1 MILIPVV
8 LFFMFLAGLFAGAET
23 GIYQLSR
30 LRLRLGIE
38 QKQFSF
44 VILAKALR
52 DSGGLLISILIGTNL
67 SYYII
72 TSIVTYML
80 LRRVSSV
87 HTAEFLATLI
97 TAPMLFVFSDLL
109 PKSIFFYR
117 ADLLMPYVAP
127 FLFSFKKLLT
137 WCPIVPLLKF
147 ISGLF
152 GRLTGLPDS
161 SRTAIA
167 STQRHQIRAL
177 LRDTHE
183 EGFLSPTQTAI
194 INRLASMSNISIRSV
209 MTPINK
215 VQMVEVNSDTS
226 ALMSKLK
233 ECAFTRLLVY
243 EGRVSNIVGFINIYE
258 ALSSVEE
265 SADLHNFIKPIRE
278 LGANTAVIDAIN
290 IMQEENEKTVLVTR
304 IGHAGRERPVGIV
317 TMKDL
322 VEELVGD
329 LTEW

>member
-1 MILIPVV
+1 
-8 LFFMFLAGLFAGAET
+8 
-23 GIYQLSR
+23 
-30 LRLRLGIE
+30 
-38 QKQFSF
+38 
-44 VILAKALR
+44 
-52 DSGGLLISILIGTNL
+52 
-67 SYYII
+67 
-72 TSIVTYML
+72 
-80 LRRVSSV
+80 
-87 HTAEFLATLI
+87 
-97 TAPMLFVFSDLL
+97 
-109 PKSIFFYR
+109 
-117 ADLLMPYVAP
+117 
-127 FLFSFKKLLT
+127 
-137 WCPIVPLLKF
+137 
-147 ISGLF
+147 
-152 GRLTGLPDS
+152 
-161 SRTAIA
+161 
-167 STQRHQIRAL
+167 
-177 LRDTHE
+177 
-183 EGFLSPTQTAI
+183 
-194 INRLASMSNISIRSV
+194 

-233 ECAFTRLLVY
+233 ECAFTRLPVY

-278 LGANTAVIDAIN
+278 LGANTTVIDAIN